1 MEDLATLN
9 ASGNVFYVA
18 FSKKK
23 LPLQTADKGVCVCVC
38 EPACTQTLK
47 TGWTEVQVQLD
58 CSPSE

>member
-23 LPLQTADKGVCVCVC
+23 KIASV
-38 EPACTQTLK
+38 E
-47 TGWTEVQVQLD
+47 
-58 CSPSE
+58 SR